1 MLEQPQARHLVDC
14 WQVLDDQV
22 LHKTEHKTEPKRSP
36 KVSQNVPPRAAQG
49 CLAAQTCGA
58 ELQLISRGR
67 GLTWVAI
74 WSLGTSFGLESS
86 C

>member
-36 KVSQNVPPRAAQG
+36 KVSQNVPHRDAQG
-49 CLAAQTCGA
+49 RTGPHRAAQTCGA

-74 WSLGTSFGLESS
+74 
-86 C
+86 